1 MSKIGIPSPQQQI
14 VDAAV
19 ALRVASERAE
29 TAAVSLRTLVLAH
42 RTGLVS
48 QSAILAEAA
57 TLLCHVSQHFER
69 VASKP
74 VEP

>member
-1 MSKIGIPSPQQQI
+1 MSKLCVPSPQQQI
-14 VDAAV
+14 VDATV

-29 TAAVSLRTLVLAH
+29 TAAVSLRTLLLAH

-48 QSAILAEAA
+48 ESAILAETA
-57 TLLCHVSQHFER
+57 TLLCHASQHFER

-74 VEP
+74 VDP